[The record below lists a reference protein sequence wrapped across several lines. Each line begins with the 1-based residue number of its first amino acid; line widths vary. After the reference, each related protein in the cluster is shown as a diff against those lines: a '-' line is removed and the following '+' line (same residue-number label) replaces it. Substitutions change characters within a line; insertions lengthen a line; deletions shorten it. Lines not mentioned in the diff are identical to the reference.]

1 MNKFI
6 LPLVVIAASGT
17 YAWSQQGRI
26 AAENNINADAP
37 SLDAAAVP
45 GPGTASPPPTAR
57 IGQVTPVAP
66 APAVAE
72 TGPASAQEADE
83 PIATDNSSEASEGT
97 AEMLPEAQ
105 PPAAAAPAV
114 LPLPPAPPA
123 AEPPLVQ
130 ATDVPLPLPR
140 PQHAASRPQITLV
153 AARTPLGQSAG
164 QFKDGNFQGPVADA
178 YYGEVQVEANIQGGR
193 LATVRI
199 LQYPND
205 RRTSRYINSQAL
217 PILKREAIQAQ
228 SGNVDFVSGATLT
241 SRAYI
246 QSLSSAL
253 DQASQ

>member
-1 MNKFI
+1 MNKII

-37 SLDAAAVP
+37 SLDASAVP
-45 GPGTASPPPTAR
+45 GPGSATPPPTAR
-57 IGQVTPVAP
+57 NGLVAPVAP
-66 APAVAE
+66 APAVAK
-72 TGPASAQEADE
+72 TGPATVRETSDSIAAD
-83 PIATDNSSEASEGT
+83 DSSEASEGV
-97 AEMLPEAQ
+97 AETLPDAAQ
-105 PPAAAAPAV
+105 PAVAAPAV
-114 LPLPPAPPA
+114 MPPPAPPA
-123 AEPPLVQ
+123 AETPLVQ

-140 PQHAASRPQITLV
+140 PQHAPAPPQLTLV
-153 AARTPLGQSAG
+153 AATTPLG
-164 QFKDGNFQGPVADA
+164 QFKDGKFRGPVADA
-178 YYGEVQVEANIQGGR
+178 YYGEVQVEADVQGGR

-199 LQYPND
+199 LSYPND